1 MRRFL
6 RMTNLPEELERGMV
20 FTTTDAL
27 RAFVRQHTTVSN
39 AGDHYG
45 LVQVAAKEIRQSE
58 IAKFLETAPDY
69 VRTGPLFPDLP
80 EENPEENAP
89 KSTRPR
95 ANSQPRVKGVVR
107 VQIGVPGAQHPQ
119 PLINAKTAEAKAVG
133 GSIQYSRGD
142 KGWKVTKPDGS
153 TVIWTSDF
161 FRDTPVESI
170 RSLLTQH

>member
-6 RMTNLPEELERGMV
+6 RMADLPEELERGMV

-27 RAFVRQHTTVSN
+27 RAFVRQQTTVSN

-45 LVQVAAKEIRQSE
+45 LVQVAAKEIPQFA

-80 EENPEENAP
+80 EENYGNAP

-95 ANSQPRVKGVVR
+95 ANSQPRVKGVVK

-119 PLINAKTAEAKAVG
+119 PLINAKTAEAKAIG

-170 RSLLTQH
+170 RSLLTQP

>member
-6 RMTNLPEELERGMV
+6 RMTDLPEELERGMV

-45 LVQVAAKEIRQSE
+45 LVQVAAKEIPQFA

-80 EENPEENAP
+80 EENYGNAP

-119 PLINAKTAEAKAVG
+119 PLINAKNAEAKAIG

-170 RSLLTQH
+170 RSLLTQP

>member
-27 RAFVRQHTTVSN
+27 RTFVRQHTTISN

-45 LVQVAAKEIRQSE
+45 LVQVAAKEIRKSA
-58 IAKFLETAPDY
+58 IAKFLTTAPDY
-69 VRTGPLFPDLP
+69 VRTGPLFPDSSEEDP
-80 EENPEENAP
+80 EDAQ
-89 KSTRPR
+89 KSTPVS
-95 ANSQPRVKGVVR
+95 ANNQPRVKGVVK

-119 PLINAKTAEAKAVG
+119 PLINAKNEEAKAVG

-142 KGWKVTKPDGS
+142 RGWKVTKPDGS
-153 TVIWTSDF
+153 TVVWTSDF

-170 RSLLTQH
+170 RSLLTQP

>member
-27 RAFVRQHTTVSN
+27 RTFVRQHTTVSN

-45 LVQVAAKEIRQSE
+45 LVQVAAKEIQQSA
-58 IAKFLETAPDY
+58 IAKFLTTAPDY
-69 VRTGPLFPDLP
+69 VRTGPLFPDSS
-80 EENPEENAP
+80 EEDSENVQ
-89 KSTRPR
+89 KSTPVS
-95 ANSQPRVKGVVR
+95 ANSQPRVKGVVK

-119 PLINAKTAEAKAVG
+119 PLINAKNEEAKAVG

-142 KGWKVTKPDGS
+142 RGWKVTKPDGS
-153 TVIWTSDF
+153 TIIWTSDF

-170 RSLLTQH
+170 RSLLTQP

>member
-6 RMTNLPEELERGMV
+6 RMTNLPEDLERGMV

-27 RAFVRQHTTVSN
+27 RTFVRKHTTVSD
-39 AGDHYG
+39 AGDHYN
-45 LVQVAAKEIRQSE
+45 LVQIAAKEISPSA
-58 IAKFLETAPDY
+58 IANFLKTAPDY
-69 VRTGPLFPDLP
+69 VRTGPLFPDSP
-80 EENPEENAP
+80 DENTEPVQ
-89 KSTRPR
+89 KSPR
-95 ANSQPRVKGVVR
+95 ISTNSQPRVKGVVK

-119 PLINAKTAEAKAVG
+119 PLINAKTVEAKAVG

-153 TVIWTSDF
+153 SVVWTSDF

-170 RSLLTQH
+170 RSLITQP

>member
-1 MRRFL
+1 
-6 RMTNLPEELERGMV
+6 MTNLPEELERGMV

-27 RAFVRQHTTVSN
+27 RTFVRQHTTVSN

-80 EENPEENAP
+80 EENPGDVP

-95 ANSQPRVKGVVR
+95 AASQPRVKGVVK

-119 PLINAKTAEAKAVG
+119 PLINAKNAEAKVIG

-170 RSLLTQH
+170 RSLLTQP

>member
-27 RAFVRQHTTVSN
+27 RTFVRQHTTVSN

-45 LVQVAAKEIRQSE
+45 LVQVAAKEIRQSA
-58 IAKFLETAPDY
+58 IAKFLTTAPDY
-69 VRTGPLFPDLP
+69 VRTGPLFPDSSEEDP
-80 EENPEENAP
+80 EGAQ
-89 KSTRPR
+89 KSTSVS
-95 ANSQPRVKGVVR
+95 ANSQPRVKGVVK

-119 PLINAKTAEAKAVG
+119 PLINAKNEEAKAVG

-142 KGWKVTKPDGS
+142 RGWKVTKPDGS

-170 RSLLTQH
+170 RSLLTQP

>member
-27 RAFVRQHTTVSN
+27 RTFVRQHTTVSD

-45 LVQVAAKEIRQSE
+45 LVQVAAKEIRQSV
-58 IAKFLETAPDY
+58 IAEFLKTAPDY
-69 VRTGPLFPDLP
+69 VRTGPLFPDSP
-80 EENPEENAP
+80 EEDPENTQ
-89 KSTRPR
+89 KSTRVS

-142 KGWKVTKPDGS
+142 RGWKVTKPDGS
-153 TVIWTSDF
+153 TIVWTSDF

-170 RSLLTQH
+170 RSLLTQP

>member
-6 RMTNLPEELERGMV
+6 RMTDLPEELERGMV

-80 EENPEENAP
+80 EENPETAP

-119 PLINAKTAEAKAVG
+119 PLINAKNAEAKAIG
-133 GSIQYSRGD
+133 AASNIPEGTGD
-142 KGWKVTKPDGS
+142 GRSQNPTARLSFGPAIS
-153 TVIWTSDF
+153 SE
-161 FRDTPVESI
+161 TP
-170 RSLLTQH
+170 L

>member
-1 MRRFL
+1 
-6 RMTNLPEELERGMV
+6 MTNLPEELERGMV

-27 RAFVRQHTTVSN
+27 RTFIRQHTTVSN

-69 VRTGPLFPDLP
+69 VRAGPLIPDLP
-80 EENPEENAP
+80 EENPGGAP

-119 PLINAKTAEAKAVG
+119 PLINAKTAEAKAIG

-170 RSLLTQH
+170 RSLLTQP